1 MIKKIALTVSVIL
14 VLASVTSFITLN
26 RLKVAYVNTY
36 SVYNEFKLKKEL
48 EEKLNKT
55 QLTRKVL
62 LDSLR
67 VKIQMASI
75 NKSKS
80 DDKEFYIRMENMKQM
95 YFEKEKQYTEE
106 NTAQAQKY
114 TDEVWQQLNQYI
126 KEYGTEN
133 GYDYIM
139 GATGEGNLMFA
150 KEQHDISKELIQYVN
165 EKYNGK

>member
-1 MIKKIALTVSVIL
+1 MIKKIVFYVFVIL
-14 VLASVTSFITLN
+14 VLASITSFITFS

-36 SVYNEFKLKKEL
+36 SIYNEFKLKKEL

-67 VKIQMASI
+67 IKIQMASLD
-75 NKSKS
+75 KSKAEG
-80 DDKEFYIRMENMKQM
+80 KEFYFRMEEMKQM
-95 YFEKEKQYTEE
+95 YFKREKEYTEE

-114 TDEVWQQLNQYI
+114 TDEVWEQLNQYI
-126 KEYGTEN
+126 KEYGKEK

-139 GATGEGNLMFA
+139 GATGEGNLMYA

-165 EKYNGK
+165 EKYAGK